1 VRRLERPAE
10 ACRGIGHARP
20 AAWDRRHTDG
30 SAAPR
35 PPPLTLARPHAEHAT
50 GDRPEIEA
58 LIRARA
64 EWMRDRSMPDWDNA
78 HAKAAALAGQAGG
91 TAPVRVAVDEGTGCI
106 AGVVSGYDHTP
117 EPLWP
122 EEAERN
128 EPSLFLATAFTHPC
142 YYGQRIGRLMAWWA
156 LDHTH
161 RLGRLWVR
169 RGTGPYPRL
178 VDYYTREPGWALVK
192 KDRAPGDDGL
202 RVPAPGR
209 AAAAPA
215 GARMRLGVH
224 SRPMP
229 HTDRTWPPGGDRPPD
244 GESNVAAGR

>member
-1 VRRLERPAE
+1 MRPRRWHPVGGSGGPMPADGGPPGSGRSPRPPRPPVPRAPWMAMTSPSCAGPSPSRSAWPPSLSDRELRRARPVRRLERPAE
-10 ACRGIGHARP
+10 ACRGIGHARS

-142 YYGQRIGRLMAWWA
+142 YY
-156 LDHTH
+156 
-161 RLGRLWVR
+161 
-169 RGTGPYPRL
+169 
-178 VDYYTREPGWALVK
+178 
-192 KDRAPGDDGL
+192 
-202 RVPAPGR
+202 
-209 AAAAPA
+209 
-215 GARMRLGVH
+215 
-224 SRPMP
+224 
-229 HTDRTWPPGGDRPPD
+229 
-244 GESNVAAGR
+244 